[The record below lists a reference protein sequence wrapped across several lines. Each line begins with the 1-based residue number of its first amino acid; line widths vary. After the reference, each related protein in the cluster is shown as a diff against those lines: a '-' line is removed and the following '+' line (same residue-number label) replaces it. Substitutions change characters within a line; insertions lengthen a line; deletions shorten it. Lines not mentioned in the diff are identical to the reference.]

1 LNFSQLEKF
10 GGIYVKQEILEAVKK
25 AKEESQPRNFTQSVD
40 VVITIKD
47 LDVKKPENR
56 IDEEVLLPNGRGKD
70 VKIVFIADGELA
82 LQAKN
87 AGADMVINK
96 GELEEMGKDRKE
108 AKKIANRHDFFVAQ
122 ADMMPL
128 VGRFLGP
135 VLGPRKKM
143 PKPVPATIKPEPIME
158 RLKSTVKVRIKD
170 QPVIQALVG
179 TQDMDDELI
188 ADNIEAVLVVLDQ
201 KLEKGRNQIK
211 TMYVKTTMG
220 PVSKV
225 I

>member
-1 LNFSQLEKF
+1 M
-10 GGIYVKQEILEAVKK
+10 KQEILEAVKK
-25 AKEESQPRNFTQSVD
+25 AKEESKPRNFTQSID

-70 VKIVFIADGELA
+70 VKIAFIADGELA
-82 LQAKN
+82 LLAKN
-87 AGADMVINK
+87 AGANMVINK
-96 GELEEMGKDRKE
+96 GELEEMGKDRKG

-143 PKPVPATIKPEPIME
+143 PKPVPATAKPEPIME

-179 TQDMDDELI
+179 TQDMEDELI
-188 ADNIEAVLVVLDQ
+188 AANIDAVLAVLDQ

-211 TMYVKTTMG
+211 SMYVKTTMG
-220 PVSKV
+220 PVVRV

>member
-1 LNFSQLEKF
+1 M
-10 GGIYVKQEILEAVKK
+10 KQEIMEAVKK
-25 AKEESQPRNFTQSVD
+25 AKEQAKPRNFTQSVD
-40 VVITIKD
+40 VIINIKD

-56 IDEEVLLPNGRGKD
+56 IDEEVSLPNGRGKD
-70 VKIVFIADGELA
+70 VKIAFIADGDLA
-82 LQAKN
+82 IQAEN
-87 AGADMVINK
+87 AGADLIINK
-96 GELEEMGKDRKE
+96 AKLEDLGKDRKA
-108 AKKIANRHDFFVAQ
+108 AKKMANSYNFFVAQ

-143 PKPVPATIKPEPIME
+143 PKPVPATIKPDPIIE
-158 RLKSTVKVRIKD
+158 RLKKTIKVRVKD
-170 QPVIQALVG
+170 QPLIQAIVG
-179 TQDMDDELI
+179 TQDMDDEMI
-188 ADNIEAVLVVLDQ
+188 AQNIEAVLGILDQ

-220 PVSKV
+220 PVAKV

>member
-1 LNFSQLEKF
+1 M
-10 GGIYVKQEILEAVKK
+10 KQEILEAVKK
-25 AKEESQPRNFTQSVD
+25 AKEESKPRNFTQSVD

-70 VKIVFIADGELA
+70 VKIAFIADGELA

-87 AGADMVINK
+87 AGADLVINK
-96 GELEEMGKDRKE
+96 PELEEMGKDRKG

-188 ADNIEAVLVVLDQ
+188 AANIEAILVVLDQ
-201 KLEKGRNQIK
+201 KLEKGRNQVK
-211 TMYVKTTMG
+211 SMYVKTTMG
-220 PVSKV
+220 PVARV

>member
-1 LNFSQLEKF
+1 
-10 GGIYVKQEILEAVKK
+10 VKQEILEAVKK
-25 AKEESQPRNFTQSVD
+25 AKEESKPRNFTQSVD

-70 VKIVFIADGELA
+70 VKIAFIADGELA

-87 AGADMVINK
+87 AGADLVINK

-188 ADNIEAVLVVLDQ
+188 AANIESVLAVLDQ
-201 KLEKGRNQIK
+201 KLEKGRSQIK
-211 TMYVKTTMG
+211 SMYVKTTMG
-220 PVSKV
+220 PVTRV

>member
-1 LNFSQLEKF
+1 M
-10 GGIYVKQEILEAVKK
+10 KQDILEAVKK
-25 AKEESQPRNFTQSVD
+25 AKEESKPRNFTQSID

-70 VKIVFIADGELA
+70 VKIAFIADGELA
-82 LQAKN
+82 LLAKN

-143 PKPVPATIKPEPIME
+143 PKPVPATAKPEPIME

-179 TQDMDDELI
+179 TQDMEDELI
-188 ADNIEAVLVVLDQ
+188 AANIDAVLAVLDQ

-211 TMYVKTTMG
+211 SMYVKTTMG
-220 PVSKV
+220 PVVRV

>member
-1 LNFSQLEKF
+1 M
-10 GGIYVKQEILEAVKK
+10 KQDILEAVKK
-25 AKEESQPRNFTQSVD
+25 AKDESKPRNFTQSID

-70 VKIVFIADGELA
+70 VKIAFIADGELA

-179 TQDMDDELI
+179 TQDMEDELI
-188 ADNIEAVLVVLDQ
+188 AANIDAVLAVLDQ

-211 TMYVKTTMG
+211 SMYVKTTMG
-220 PVSKV
+220 PVVRV

>member
-1 LNFSQLEKF
+1 M
-10 GGIYVKQEILEAVKK
+10 KQEIVEAVKK
-25 AKEESQPRNFTQSVD
+25 AKEDSKPRNFTQSID

-70 VKIVFIADGELA
+70 VKIAFIADGELA

-87 AGADMVINK
+87 AGANMVINK
-96 GELEEMGKDRKE
+96 GELEEMGKDRKG

-143 PKPVPATIKPEPIME
+143 PKPVPATAKPEPIME

-179 TQDMDDELI
+179 TQDMEDELI
-188 ADNIEAVLVVLDQ
+188 AANIDAVLAVLDQ

-211 TMYVKTTMG
+211 SMYVKTTMG
-220 PVSKV
+220 PVVRV

>member
-1 LNFSQLEKF
+1 M
-10 GGIYVKQEILEAVKK
+10 KQEILEAVKK
-25 AKEESQPRNFTQSVD
+25 AKEESKPRNFTQSVD

-70 VKIVFIADGELA
+70 VKIAFIADGELA
-82 LQAKN
+82 LLAKN
-87 AGADMVINK
+87 AGADLVINK

-188 ADNIEAVLVVLDQ
+188 AANIEAIMVVLDQ

-211 TMYVKTTMG
+211 SLYVKTTMG
-220 PVSKV
+220 PVARV

>member
-1 LNFSQLEKF
+1 M
-10 GGIYVKQEILEAVKK
+10 KQEILEAVKK

>member
-1 LNFSQLEKF
+1 M
-10 GGIYVKQEILEAVKK
+10 KQDILEAVKK
-25 AKEESQPRNFTQSVD
+25 AKEESKPRNFTQSID

-70 VKIVFIADGELA
+70 VKIAFIADGELA

-87 AGADMVINK
+87 AGANMVINK
-96 GELEEMGKDRKE
+96 GELEEMGKDRKG

-135 VLGPRKKM
+135 VLGPRKKN
-143 PKPVPATIKPEPIME
+143 A
-158 RLKSTVKVRIKD
+158 
-170 QPVIQALVG
+170 
-179 TQDMDDELI
+179 
-188 ADNIEAVLVVLDQ
+188 
-201 KLEKGRNQIK
+201 K
-211 TMYVKTTMG
+211 T
-220 PVSKV
+220 SSRHS
-225 I
+225 

>member
-1 LNFSQLEKF
+1 M
-10 GGIYVKQEILEAVKK
+10 KQEILEAVKK
-25 AKEESQPRNFTQSVD
+25 AKEESKPRNFTQSID

-70 VKIVFIADGELA
+70 VKIAFIADGELA

-87 AGADMVINK
+87 AGANMVINK
-96 GELEEMGKDRKE
+96 GELEEMGKDRKG

-143 PKPVPATIKPEPIME
+143 PKPVPATAKPEPIME

-179 TQDMDDELI
+179 TQDMEDELI
-188 ADNIEAVLVVLDQ
+188 AANIDAVLAVLDQ

-211 TMYVKTTMG
+211 SMYVKTTMG
-220 PVSKV
+220 PVVRV

>member
-1 LNFSQLEKF
+1 M
-10 GGIYVKQEILEAVKK
+10 KQEILEAVKK

-220 PVSKV
+220 PVSRV

>member
-1 LNFSQLEKF
+1 
-10 GGIYVKQEILEAVKK
+10 VKQEILEAVKK
-25 AKEESQPRNFTQSVD
+25 AKEESKPRNFTQSID

-70 VKIVFIADGELA
+70 VKIAFIADGELA

-87 AGADMVINK
+87 AGADLVISK
-96 GELEEMGKDRKE
+96 AELEEMGKNRKE
-108 AKKIANRHDFFVAQ
+108 AKKMANQHDFFVAQ

-158 RLKSTVKVRIKD
+158 RLKGTVKVRIKD

-188 ADNIEAVLVVLDQ
+188 AANIESVLTVLDQ
-201 KLEKGRNQIK
+201 KLEKGRSQIK
-211 TMYVKTTMG
+211 SMYVKTTMG
-220 PVSKV
+220 PVARV